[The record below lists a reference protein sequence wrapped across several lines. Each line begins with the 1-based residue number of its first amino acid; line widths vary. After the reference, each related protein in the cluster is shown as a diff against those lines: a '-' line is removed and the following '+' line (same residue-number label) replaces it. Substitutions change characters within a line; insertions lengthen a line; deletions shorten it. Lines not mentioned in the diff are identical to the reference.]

1 MNGLML
7 LALWQ
12 ETGDMRRLSWWLPQ
26 SGEAREVVWWTVLT
40 LNLLVLLWF
49 LGKALF
55 GGKNWSIPKMVRGRG
70 VTIREQMEQ
79 AAAAQTAAEERLR
92 QIEARIANLPAEVA
106 AMEQEARAEAE
117 KEHQRLVGEA
127 RAEAERIA
135 ATGTREI
142 EAAAKLAQKELKGLA
157 AALAVD
163 LAQQRIQEQITP
175 EQDAAVVA
183 NALGGL
189 RLPAGRPN

>member
-1 MNGLML
+1 
-7 LALWQ
+7 
-12 ETGDMRRLSWWLPQ
+12 
-26 SGEAREVVWWTVLT
+26 
-40 LNLLVLLWF
+40 
-49 LGKALF
+49 
-55 GGKNWSIPKMVRGRG
+55 
-70 VTIREQMEQ
+70 MEQ

-117 KEHQRLVGEA
+117 KEHQRLVSEA

-163 LAQQRIQEQITP
+163 LAQQRIQEQMTP